1 MYDRWW
7 RLARPDSLVR
17 TLSYAL
23 AVVALVLVGLAIAIA
38 RADYP
43 RLRIERLAFR
53 FLVPLG
59 QRLLGVHQ
67 TVDRGRLH
75 GFVFEEPAGLEPLRR
90 TYDLDTV
97 VAAGA
102 NDFERWVLLM
112 HWVRDRFPHSP
123 NPHAPDADAFDGLAL
138 LQSYRGEGGYLCGTI
153 APLLVQAVTA
163 LGGHARRVELRFT
176 PGDSH
181 VVVEVWSE
189 HFGKWVVLDP
199 DYDIFFSVDGVP
211 QHAIELHR
219 RWAADQID
227 TVQIHWRDSP
237 HNIYRPDLE
246 HGERRF
252 LRLIYE
258 SRDWRRWDRERGQ
271 HKGERFAVRL
281 LHYYTHVS
289 FPLRNDWRSRPLPWW
304 HPDGNHVQGSLVIA
318 LPTMPDWDDF
328 LERLPSA
335 EPFYRSPTSR

>member
-1 MYDRWW
+1 VYEGRR
-7 RLARPDSLVR
+7 RLARPDLLVR

-23 AVVALVLVGLAIAIA
+23 AVVALGLVGVAISIA

-43 RLRIERLAFR
+43 RLRLEHLAFR
-53 FLVPLG
+53 FLLPIG
-59 QRLLGVHQ
+59 QRLLGLPQ
-67 TVDRGRLH
+67 TVERTRLH
-75 GFVFEEPAGLEPLRR
+75 GFVFEDPVTLEPLRHR
-90 TYDLDTV
+90 FDLDAV

-112 HWVRDRFPHSP
+112 HWVRDRFPHYP
-123 NPHAPDADAFDGLAL
+123 NPDAPDADAFDGLAL
-138 LQSYRGEGGYLCGTI
+138 LERYRGEGGYLCGTI

-189 HFGKWVVLDP
+189 HFHKWAVLDP
-199 DYDIFFSVDGVP
+199 DYDIFFTVDGVP
-211 QHAIELHR
+211 QHALELHQH
-219 RWAADQID
+219 WAANRID
-227 TVQIHWRDSP
+227 AVRIHWRESP

-246 HGERRF
+246 KGERRF
-252 LRLIYE
+252 LRGIYE
-258 SRDWRRWDRERGQ
+258 TRDFPRWDRERNQ

-289 FPLRNDWRSRPLPWW
+289 FPLRNDWSSRPLPWW
-304 HPDGNHVQGSLVIA
+304 HPEGNHVQGSLVIA

-328 LERLPSA
+328 LQRIPSPA
-335 EPFYRSPTSR
+335 SFYVSPRAP

>member
-1 MYDRWW
+1 M
-7 RLARPDSLVR
+7 R

-23 AVVALVLVGLAIAIA
+23 AVVALVLVGLAISIA

-43 RLRIERLAFR
+43 RLCIERLAFR
-53 FLVPLG
+53 FVLPLG
-59 QRLLGVHQ
+59 QRLLGLRHRF
-67 TVDRGRLH
+67 DRGRLH
-75 GFVFEEPAGLEPLRR
+75 GFAFEDPATLQALRR
-90 TYDLDTV
+90 GFDLDAV

-112 HWVRDRFPHSP
+112 HWARDRFPHSP
-123 NPHAPDADAFDGLAL
+123 NRHAPAADAFDGLAL
-138 LQSYRGEGGYLCGTI
+138 LEGYRGEGGYLCGTI

-163 LGGHARRVELRFT
+163 LGGYARRVELRFT

-189 HFGKWVVLDP
+189 HLGKWAVLDP
-199 DYDIFFSVDGVP
+199 DYDIFFTVDDVP
-211 QHAIELHR
+211 QHAIELHQ
-219 RWAADQID
+219 RWATDQID
-227 TVQIHWRDSP
+227 AVRIHWRDSP

-246 HGERRF
+246 TGERRF
-252 LRLIYE
+252 LRRIYD
-258 SRDWRRWDRERGQ
+258 SREWRRWDHERHL

-281 LHYYTHVS
+281 LHYYSHVS

-328 LERLPSA
+328 LERIPSP
-335 EPFYRSPTSR
+335 EPFYQSPRTH